1 MDAHKNN
8 ELIIFLPAKITY
20 DEDGLFSCSSIS
32 QRRGDTMKIKM
43 LQDNVPVYAQVDTES
58 ISMRTLQNGEM
69 VEVGK
74 VKKARGKQWV
84 EIIFPDGSHGFIPGE
99 TRSFSLIQATINQKK
114 ASLYGTAARGP
125 VVAELKKGTL
135 VQFLDTVNAN
145 GETWI
150 YIQDAAGHTGY
161 IEGNTKI
168 IRKEKV
174 TKQTGITNMLVGG
187 AFFVVGLIVTIG
199 SYSSAS
205 SGGGTYYLCWGAII
219 FGLIQFIQGL
229 IQFLT
234 APDK

>member
-1 MDAHKNN
+1 
-8 ELIIFLPAKITY
+8 
-20 DEDGLFSCSSIS
+20 
-32 QRRGDTMKIKM
+32 
-43 LQDNVPVYAQVDTES
+43 
-58 ISMRTLQNGEM
+58 M

-84 EIIFPDGSHGFIPGE
+84 EVVFTDGSHGFIPGD

-114 ASLYGTAARGP
+114 AALYGTAARGP
-125 VVAELKKGTL
+125 VVTELRKGSL
-135 VQFLDTVNAN
+135 IQFLDLIPAN

-150 YIQDAAGHTGY
+150 YVQDVKSGQTGY

-168 IRKEKV
+168 VRKDKV

-199 SYSSAS
+199 SYSAAS
-205 SGGGTYYLCWGAII
+205 GSGGTYYLCWGAII
-219 FGLIQFIQGL
+219 FGAIQFIQGL

>member
-1 MDAHKNN
+1 
-8 ELIIFLPAKITY
+8 
-20 DEDGLFSCSSIS
+20 
-32 QRRGDTMKIKM
+32 MKIKI
-43 LQDNVPVYAQVDTES
+43 LQDNVPVYPQVDTES
-58 ISMRTLQNGEM
+58 MSMRTLQTGDM

-74 VKKARGKQWV
+74 VKKVRGKQYV
-84 EIIFPDGSHGFIPGE
+84 EVTFPDNSRGFIPGE
-99 TRSFSLIQATINQKK
+99 TRTFSLIQATVNQKK
-114 ASLYGTAARGP
+114 ALLYGTAARGP

-135 VQFLDTVNAN
+135 LQFQDIVTAN

-150 YIQDAAGHTGY
+150 YVQDAAGHTGY

-168 IRKEKV
+168 LRKEKV

-199 SYSSAS
+199 SFSAAS
-205 SGGGTYYLCWGAII
+205 NSGGTYYLCWGAII
-219 FGLIQFIQGL
+219 FGAIQFIQGL